1 MCVQIQR
8 PAKPLNNRH
17 GATVYI
23 GKAALAGAG
32 AQMPMHLPQQH
43 AHHGLAQVVA
53 PGQQIPE
60 AVRQRQ
66 DPLHPN
72 AHSPRVGGPGLS
84 NRDIRDDV
92 VHQVRGALGH
102 APAAAPRTEPSALAR
117 ERDQALGLAPDAPE
131 SCEPASEEAAR
142 QERPK
147 LLLDKA
153 RHALAVAEVRCL
165 GEERLQVLAY
175 HTM

>member
-1 MCVQIQR
+1 MTPACRSKPSHRAWGVSGLAAGSASSRVDVQIEGAIETG
-8 PAKPLNNRH
+8 PPLRGLCAVGWESLNHRH
-17 GATVYI
+17 GATLHI
-23 GKAALAGAG
+23 GKAALAGAR

-66 DPLHPN
+66 DPL
-72 AHSPRVGGPGLS
+72 S

-102 APAAAPRTEPSALAR
+102 APAAAARTEPSALAR

-131 SCEPASEEAAR
+131 PGEPASEETAR
-142 QERPK
+142 
-147 LLLDKA
+147 
-153 RHALAVAEVRCL
+153 
-165 GEERLQVLAY
+165 EERRAALS
-175 HTM
+175 